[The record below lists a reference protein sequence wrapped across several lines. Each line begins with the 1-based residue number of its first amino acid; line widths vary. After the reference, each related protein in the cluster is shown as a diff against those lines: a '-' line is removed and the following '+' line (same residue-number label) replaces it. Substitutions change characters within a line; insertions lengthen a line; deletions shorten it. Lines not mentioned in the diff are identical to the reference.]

1 MYSFFLLRGFERS
14 AIGPSLFNLLAGAGL
29 IMQFTVQASIH
40 MASSVNLIPAKGMTL
55 PLISYGGSS
64 LVASSITVGM
74 ILALTRDTR
83 YMIGTDDDV

>member
-1 MYSFFLLRGFERS
+1 MSFTLNTIE
-14 AIGPSLFNLLAGAGL
+14 I
-29 IMQFTVQASIH
+29 
-40 MASSVNLIPAKGMTL
+40 NLIPAKGMTL